1 MFLDAGDDEGGEGEA
16 GPGDGEVPDGNGL
29 EASHTDCPRPQ
40 HQLAGPAVEQ
50 LQQLRGL
57 DTDLSARL
65 TGKLE
70 FHCSDWGNLRTYLGN
85 LISKLAVLTDGGEQ
99 GHH

>member
-16 GPGDGEVPDGNGL
+16 GPGDGEVPDGDRLQPGH
-29 EASHTDCPRPQ
+29 AHGARPQ

-85 LISKLAVLTDGGEQ
+85 LISKLAVLTDGG
-99 GHH
+99 